1 MSEIYSE
8 LIKKFEKYKNRFK
21 NNKNVRITIDKEFV
35 RLDYVNGKSRLFL
48 NVESKRVNN
57 IWIGW
62 GDGIVINSKGD
73 INMDRETMNL
83 DDFREDNADYYKLGD
98 YIKKIPNETN

>member
-1 MSEIYSE
+1 MSEIFTE
-8 LIKKFEKYKNRFK
+8 LTEKFESYKNRFQK
-21 NNKNVRITIDKEFV
+21 NKNVRVIIEKDYV
-35 RLDYVNGKSRLFL
+35 RLDYSKGKSRLFL